1 MWNIIAK
8 KQSQKNICCLVLRQ
22 FPEPLVGNLVFFGG
36 QARQMHDEDTA
47 RLFGRPIPKAN
58 LEFLS
63 HGVLLWAKLIEFSPA
78 QKIALQHVAGV
89 REFCKSLPLDRA
101 GGGVSFGWE
110 CWPNYVPM
118 ASSAQR
124 FQTMSLNLQPFHFQG
139 VARYILATKCHAG
152 RLLPTKKTPGVRPA
166 AVPPL

>member
-8 KQSQKNICCLVLRQ
+8 KQSQKNICCVVLRQ
-22 FPEPLVGNLVFFGG
+22 FPEPLVGNLVF
-36 QARQMHDEDTA
+36 
-47 RLFGRPIPKAN
+47 
-58 LEFLS
+58 S
-63 HGVLLWAKLIEFSPA
+63 
-78 QKIALQHVAGV
+78 GV
-89 REFCKSLPLDRA
+89 RPDKCTTKIQHGFLVDRSQRPTWNFYPMEFCCGQNWANFHQPKKLHFSMLQAFGFCKSLPLDRA